1 MNSNSNPSAQS
12 SNSSM
17 IERVKYLIDES
28 GLTQGQFAKRIETD
42 ASNLSKHLTG
52 RLPISDALINRIA
65 INLGVS
71 RSWLKDGIDLP
82 YAKPTVVQPEIT
94 IDDNA
99 IRPTAH
105 GTPVYDIDVTAGPL
119 TRSVM
124 FADEHIIGRIDMPSI
139 PADCQIVSVSG
150 DSMDPVIHNGD
161 LIAVRGLSNMKNL
174 FWGQIYML
182 LLPDYRLV
190 KYVRRHPDP
199 AMLILHSENHNYD
212 DMEVDRT
219 DVLDI
224 MLVHNIIHIANR
236 I

>member
-1 MNSNSNPSAQS
+1 MNDDKKANASI
-12 SNSSM
+12 
-17 IERVKYLIDES
+17 IERIKYLIDES

-52 RLPISDALINRIA
+52 RLPISEALINRIA

-82 YAKPTVVQPEIT
+82 YAKTAVTQPEIT
-94 IDDNA
+94 IPDSA
-99 IRPTAH
+99 IRATAH

-119 TRSVM
+119 TRSAM
-124 FADEHIIGRIDMPSI
+124 FANEHIIGRIDIPSVST
-139 PADCQIVSVSG
+139 DCQIVSVSG
-150 DSMDPVIHNGD
+150 DSMEPVIHSGD
-161 LIAVRGLSNMKNL
+161 LLAVRGLSNPRNI

-182 LLPDYRLV
+182 LLADYRLV
-190 KYVRRHPDP
+190 KYVRRHSDP
-199 AMLILHSENHNYD
+199 AMLLLHSENPNYD
-212 DMEVDRT
+212 DMEVART

-224 MLVHNIIHIANR
+224 MLVHNIIHISNR